1 MEAMEA
7 ESSLER
13 AMIARARETK
23 TPINGSIELLPLCNM
38 NCGMCYVRLSR
49 QEMERQLN
57 RLLLADVKGQ
67 VLEKSFTAA
76 GGESLYVLTLRCR
89 CLEDIAQVVSD

>member
-49 QEMERQLN
+49 
-57 RLLLADVKGQ
+57 
-67 VLEKSFTAA
+67 
-76 GGESLYVLTLRCR
+76 
-89 CLEDIAQVVSD
+89 